1 MNWSENKTKFYF
13 IIIAVL
19 IIVIL
24 LQKCGG
30 GGGKVTS
37 QNDTIKIVDTT
48 YSTIVQKVPTYVPQW
63 HTKIK
68 YVHDTTKTID
78 TAYVI
83 GDYYSTYYYPDSLIT
98 DTLCFYIN
106 DSISENKIKSRNLK
120 YVLSLPTIHEKDI
133 VVKNK
138 NEFYVGLGLVG
149 GKNGINFFGPE
160 LMLRTKKKQ
169 VYGLGV
175 GIDGNLQPNLSL
187 RTYWKIG
194 KK

>member
-13 IIIAVL
+13 IIIVVL

-63 HTKIK
+63 HTRIE
-68 YVHDTTKTID
+68 YVHDTTKTRD

-83 GDYYSTYYYPDSLIT
+83 
-98 DTLCFYIN
+98 
-106 DSISENKIKSRNLK
+106 
-120 YVLSLPTIHEKDI
+120 V
-133 VVKNK
+133 
-138 NEFYVGLGLVG
+138 
-149 GKNGINFFGPE
+149 
-160 LMLRTKKKQ
+160 
-169 VYGLGV
+169 
-175 GIDGNLQPNLSL
+175 
-187 RTYWKIG
+187 IG
-194 KK
+194 RAHV